1 MNELEFI
8 NSVSSKD
15 EQWKHI
21 VGWENYLVS
30 NYGNIIAL
38 PRKLKRGISKIRLLK
53 QTKNVQKHNHIVLF
67 VRLYD
72 GTRSKNLL
80 VHRLVANAF
89 IPNPYNKPQIDHIDA
104 NTLNNHVSNLRWCT
118 SKENMN
124 NPITRKKMSDI
135 MKIKHSHKYYESV
148 FKKNNKL
155 SKSILQI
162 KDGFVIN
169 EYPSMSEAQRN
180 GFLQSKISECCLLK
194 RKSHKGFQWKFQTNN
209 NINKS
214 KNESSDAES

>member
-8 NSVSSKD
+8 NLVSFKD
-15 EQWKHI
+15 EQWKNI

-38 PRKLKRGISKIRLLK
+38 PRKLKRCISKIRLLK

-72 GTRSKNLL
+72 GTRCKNLL

-89 IPNPYNKPQIDHIDA
+89 IPNPHNKPQIDHIDA

-135 MKIKHSHKYYESV
+135 MKIKHSQKYYNPIL
-148 FKKNNKL
+148 KKNNKL
-155 SKSILQI
+155 SKAILQI
-162 KDGFVIN
+162 KDGIVIN
-169 EYPSMSEAQRN
+169 EYPSMSEAQRA
-180 GFLQSKISECCLLK
+180 GFSQSKISECCLLK
-194 RKSHKGFQWKFQTNN
+194 RKYHKGFQWKF
-209 NINKS
+209 K
-214 KNESSDAES
+214 